1 MGVSSLDRKCIDEKK
16 QGEAGKRRG
25 KSGAAKDTKDAK
37 ETGAAKND
45 ESVPVDLGDYKG
57 ARKVLRHAVKAVV
70 KVKSAAIAEKLV
82 GKVEEGD
89 MRGTEMVL
97 SLIEKKK
104 KQGKERKEEKAGR
117 AELGGAA
124 GVGAGVGRE
133 HGRRQGSGVREQGSE
148 GELAGSRV
156 SEFACAGAHD
166 RGLASWQVSTRWRA

>member
-82 GKVEEGD
+82 GKVEAGD

-104 KQGKERKEEKAGR
+104 KQGKDAKKKKRDGPSW
-117 AELGGAA
+117 AELLASEPEWDESMEE
-124 GVGAGVGRE
+124 GRD
-133 HGRRQGSGVREQGSE
+133 QGSG
-148 GELAGSRV
+148 SR
-156 SEFACAGAHD
+156 D
-166 RGLASWQVSTRWRA
+166 QKAS